1 MSKQTF
7 LNIYSESKIFVIV
20 KKVHTKVV
28 KVMFDKLTE
37 IDFAK
42 STPQVWLSLC
52 KPGKRCNKH
61 FGKSFKMYIFPS

>member
-7 LNIYSESKIFVIV
+7 LNIYSESKIFVIE

-42 STPQVWLSLC
+42 STP
-52 KPGKRCNKH
+52 PGLA
-61 FGKSFKMYIFPS
+61 FFM